1 MQQRKDRL
9 NLRTRHHIE
18 LVAAAFLVV
27 ACLVLATPEAA
38 AQSFE
43 ARADT
48 ERDEGT
54 GADPI
59 LEAFERGEY
68 DRARQL
74 AEGRDD
80 SMALLI
86 RAKLAEFDN
95 DLALAERFSKAAF
108 DRATEDGIEGR
119 AIAKYAHIQW
129 QRGDWDAAEETLRS
143 YLSKHARAHEV
154 RVRLGQLL
162 MHRGETG
169 QARTVLS
176 RLENFFNNGLL
187 ETSRELVLLGR
198 AMELL
203 ESYSD
208 ANYAY
213 EQAYKR
219 DDENVDGLVEWGELF
234 MSKYNIGDAR
244 QCFEDALKVNENHP
258 GALLGMARVEME
270 SSNYYDKARAY
281 LDRAAKAAPDDPRV
295 LLTRAELQIYD
306 SDCGEAVELA
316 DDVLEER
323 PRHLE
328 SMVVKA
334 ACHFLGD
341 RDAEFEAQTA
351 EALSLKPDF
360 ARLFSETARY
370 SLLVHRYTEAVELYR
385 EALELSPEYPD
396 ALLGIGIGLTR
407 IGREDEG
414 VRYLEKAFKADPY
427 NVRAFN
433 MVELYEKTMPDYE
446 FTAYDGFRLR
456 THKSQQETLAE
467 LMPPLIDESIAVF
480 EQKYEFEARDPVD
493 VEIYPNPATFGVRS
507 VGLPNISPHGV
518 CFGRVVIARS
528 PSDGNFNW
536 RQVVWHEMAHVY
548 HIQKANYRVP
558 RWFTE
563 GLAEY
568 ETNVKDP
575 AWIRH
580 HDTDIV
586 SAMRE
591 GDIPSVVEL
600 DKRFTQ
606 ARSYKGILQAY
617 HLSSLV
623 IHYIVGDHGFGAINE
638 MLDAFAEHRDTSVVI
653 ETVLGMSVDEFD
665 RGFSTWLQRRYRG
678 FNKQF
683 VFDITDVESPEVLR
697 EKIAEDSDDPVL
709 HARLA
714 ASTAL
719 RGQREAAENAI
730 EEALELDDDSPEVQY
745 VAAFLALKLGRA
757 KDAYEHATKILDMN
771 KDGYE
776 LRVLL
781 GHIAMTQEDRVA
793 AEVHLSA
800 ATQLWPDGSE
810 AWSRLRTLGESKDDE
825 ALEQL
830 ATRRLY
836 ELDQNNPLVARQYTE
851 MLVEQGD
858 LGRAADAVERWISI
872 DPFQPDAHRAAIEVG
887 FESDDAKRAANAYD
901 LLATIRPDERADVF
915 LEAARAFER
924 RGYQE
929 FAGRYAGLAREAGA
943 TQTQVDEALKGE

>member
-1 MQQRKDRL
+1 L
-9 NLRTRHHIE
+9 NSRARHHFE
-18 LVAAAFLVV
+18 LVAAAFLALTCLAVV
-27 ACLVLATPEAA
+27 APEAA
-38 AQSFE
+38 AQSFG
-43 ARADT
+43 RSADT
-48 ERDEGT
+48 ADEHAG

-59 LEAFERGEY
+59 LEAFERGDYE
-68 DRARQL
+68 RAREL

-95 DLALAERFSKAAF
+95 DLSLAERFAKTAF
-108 DRATEDGIEGR
+108 DRATADELRDR
-119 AIAKYAHIQW
+119 ALAKYAHIQW
-129 QRGDWDAAEETLRS
+129 QRGKWDAAEKSLRDF
-143 YLSKHARAHEV
+143 LAENAKAHEV

-162 MHRGETG
+162 MMRGETG
-169 QARTVLS
+169 QAGTVLS

-187 ETSRELVLLGR
+187 QTSRELVLLGR

-203 ESYSD
+203 GSYSD

-213 EQAYKR
+213 EQAYKE
-219 DDENVDGLVEWGELF
+219 DKQNVDGLVEWGQLF
-234 MSKYNIGDAR
+234 LSKYNISDAR
-244 QCFEDALKVNENHP
+244 QCFEDALEVNANHP

-270 SSNYYDKARAY
+270 TSNYYDKAREY
-281 LDRAAKAAPDDPRV
+281 LDRAARAAPEDPRV

-306 SDCGEAVELA
+306 SDCGQAVDLA

-334 ACHFLGD
+334 ACEFLGD
-341 RDAEFEAQTA
+341 RDAAFEAQKDN
-351 EALSLKPDF
+351 ALALKPDF
-360 ARLFSETARY
+360 ARLYTETARY
-370 SLLVHRYTEAVELYR
+370 SLLVHRYTEAVELY
-385 EALELSPEYPD
+385 EKALELSPGYPD

-446 FTAYDGFRLR
+446 FTRYDGFRLR
-456 THKSQQETLAE
+456 THKSQQDTLAE
-467 LMPPLIDESIAVF
+467 LMPPLIDESIDVF
-480 EQKYEFEARDPVD
+480 EDKYDFEARDPVD

-575 AWIRH
+575 AWVRH
-580 HDTDIV
+580 HDSDIV
-586 SAMRE
+586 AAMRA
-591 GDIPSVVEL
+591 DTIPSVVEL

-623 IHYIVGDHGFGAINE
+623 IHYIVGDHGFEAINA
-638 MLDAFAEHRDTSVVI
+638 MLDGFAEHRDTGVVI
-653 ETVLGMSVDEFD
+653 EKVLGMSVDEFD
-665 RGFSTWLQRRYRG
+665 KGFLAWLQRRYRG
-678 FNKQF
+678 FNQQF
-683 VFDITDVESPEVLR
+683 VFDIMDVESPDTLRDKLAEDADNPVLR
-697 EKIAEDSDDPVL
+697 AK
-709 HARLA
+709 LA
-714 ASTAL
+714 ASNAL
-719 RGQREAAENAI
+719 RGDRKSAEDAL
-730 EEALELDDDSPEVQY
+730 EEALERHPDSPEVQY

-781 GHIAMTQEDRVA
+781 GHIAMTLEDRVA
-793 AEVHLSA
+793 AEVHLTA
-800 ATQLWPDGSE
+800 ATQLWGDGSE
-810 AWSRLRTLGESKDDE
+810 AWARLRMLAESKDDAE
-825 ALEQL
+825 LEER
-830 ATRRLY
+830 ATQRLF

-851 MLVEQGD
+851 LLVENGEFD
-858 LGRAADAVERWISI
+858 RAAKAVDRWIAI
-872 DPFQPDAHRAAIEVG
+872 DPFQPDAHRAAIGVG
-887 FESDDAKRAANAYD
+887 FELDDAKMVSSAYD
-901 LLATIRPDERADVF
+901 LLATIRAGERADVF
-915 LEAARAFER
+915 LEAAGAFER
-924 RGYQE
+924 EGFSDY
-929 FAGRYAGLAREAGA
+929 AGRYADRAREAGA
-943 TQTQVDEALKGE
+943 SQSQVDAALKGE